1 MARDGTARVPGALRF
16 VEREARIYRRL
27 WRADA
32 FSSFLLPALFLG
44 AMGLGLG
51 GLVDE
56 RAGDVDGLDYLVFVT
71 PGLLAATTFQMGA
84 VDALW
89 PTMAGFKWLRHFHA
103 MVAAPLAPSDV
114 LGGQLAWEAIRTAMQ
129 AVVFLAVAAVLGGV
143 PSWWGVLAV
152 PAAVLV
158 AVAVHAPVAAF
169 AATQENDQAF
179 LVLVRLVIQPMFLFS
194 GTFFPVDQL
203 PDALEVLA
211 VATPLWHGVE
221 LCRGATTGT
230 LEALPAIGHVAYLLA
245 VLSVG
250 VWAGRRTFGRRLVT

>member
-1 MARDGTARVPGALRF
+1 MVASVAGVGRF

-27 WRADA
+27 WRADV

-56 RAGDVDGLDYLVFVT
+56 RAGDVEGLAYLVFVT

-89 PTMAGFKWLRHFHA
+89 PTMAGFKWMRHFHA
-103 MVAAPLAPSDV
+103 MVAAPLAPGDV
-114 LGGQLAWEAIRTAMQ
+114 LGGQLAWEALRTSMQ
-129 AVVFLAVAAVLGGV
+129 AVVFLAVAALLGGV

-152 PAAVLV
+152 PAAVLT
-158 AVAVHAPVAAF
+158 AVAAHAPIAAF
-169 AATQENDQAF
+169 AATQENDQGF
-179 LVLVRLVIQPMFLFS
+179 LVLMRMVVQPLFLFS

-211 VATPLWHGVE
+211 VASPLWHGVE
-221 LCRGATTGT
+221 LCRAATTGHGD
-230 LEALPAIGHVAYLLA
+230 LLALAGHVAFLVA
-245 VLSVG
+245 VLGVG
-250 VWAGRRTFGRRLVT
+250 VVWGTRTFTRRLVA